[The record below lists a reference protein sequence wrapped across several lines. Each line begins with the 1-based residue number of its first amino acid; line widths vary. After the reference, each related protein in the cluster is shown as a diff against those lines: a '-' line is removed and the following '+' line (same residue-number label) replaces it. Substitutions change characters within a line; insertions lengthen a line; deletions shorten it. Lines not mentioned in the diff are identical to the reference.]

1 MNSKTEVHTGAIEIC
16 SPTVVNQHNAI
27 FHFCFYACPCHYLGH
42 DCFSHLCLYEKL
54 LNHKTQLRCSFL
66 FNILDEFSPSLC
78 SLIILYWSVLALI
91 ILCYKILFHDS
102 LPKVNMNSLEAG
114 NMFFGFHSL
123 FMIVLYS
130 RHWIFDFKNV
140 WMKKWMNELFL
151 WDHTNIH
158 SSHVI
163 KRKDSDPPWE

>member
-16 SPTVVNQHNAI
+16 IPTVVNQHNAI

-54 LNHKTQLRCSFL
+54 LKHKTQLRCSFL

-78 SLIILYWSVLALI
+78 SYHLVLVCFSPYHIVLQNI
-91 ILCYKILFHDS
+91 VPRP
-102 LPKVNMNSLEAG
+102 LPNVNMNSLEAG
-114 NMFFGFHSL
+114 NMFFGFYSL
-123 FMIVLYS
+123 FIIVLYS

-163 KRKDSDPPWE
+163 KRKDSNPPLE